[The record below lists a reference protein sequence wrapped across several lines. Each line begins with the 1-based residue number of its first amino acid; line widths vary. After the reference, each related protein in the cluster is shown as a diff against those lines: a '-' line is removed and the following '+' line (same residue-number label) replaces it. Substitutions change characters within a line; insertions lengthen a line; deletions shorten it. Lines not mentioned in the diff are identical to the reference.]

1 MAMSEE
7 KQLQYYGKIMAA
19 LGSIFDEE
27 NENHIDIY
35 DDNFSA
41 NDFIHV
47 VATRVPQMVFV
58 KLTNN
63 EVDPLEFNHICNKL
77 IMQDR
82 EGNNRKTVKRK
93 N

>member
-7 KQLQYYGKIMAA
+7 KQLQYYAKIMTA
-19 LGSIFDEE
+19 LGNIFNEESECYIDVYDE
-27 NENHIDIY
+27 
-35 DDNFSA
+35 NFSA

-47 VATRVPQMVFV
+47 VATRVPHLVFV
-58 KLTNN
+58 KLTSN

-82 EGNNRKTVKRK
+82 EDNGRKTVKRK
-93 N
+93 K